1 MADYSLWIEEGGKST
16 LICVPTIPRNVSQQ
30 LVKTYQSESKVYKTH
45 ASVLNMGKVIKLE
58 GLHEMGLFFL
68 VHTLFLRC
76 TPILIENAYGEL
88 ELHCRVLL

>member
-45 ASVLNMGKVIKLE
+45 ASVLNMGKVIKL
-58 GLHEMGLFFL
+58 
-68 VHTLFLRC
+68 
-76 TPILIENAYGEL
+76 
-88 ELHCRVLL
+88 